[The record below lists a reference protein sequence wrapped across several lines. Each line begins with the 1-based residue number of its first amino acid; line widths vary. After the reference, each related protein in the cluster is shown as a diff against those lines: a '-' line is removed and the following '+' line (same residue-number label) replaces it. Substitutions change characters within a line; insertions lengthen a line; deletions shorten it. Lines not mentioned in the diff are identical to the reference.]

1 MIRFKNCGYGTQAQG
16 ICPFL
21 IPGAPCRGCRKS
33 RKAFDSSQKIPSTNG
48 IEGNSA
54 DLVSSKKQGTLAA
67 FTRRLKERA
76 FFGISRINRRHKSS
90 PSFHKTTTE
99 KEKLELV
106 LIYLEDGAL
115 DTAKNLLREI
125 LTLASPKQGGAG

>member
-21 IPGAPCRGCRKS
+21 IPGAPCRGCRGS
-33 RKAFDSSQKIPSTNG
+33 RKAFDSSQKIPGTNG

-76 FFGISRINRRHKSS
+76 F
-90 PSFHKTTTE
+90 HKTTTE

-106 LIYLEDGAL
+106 LTYLEDGAL

-125 LTLASPKQGGAG
+125 LTLQGGVQ